1 MMYESAKIMRAKSSA
16 LFRVE
21 HLNSSTRQNRRT
33 INVIFLNMCELF
45 VPPSFVSQF

>member
-21 HLNSSTRQNRRT
+21 HLNSSTRKNRRT
-33 INVIFLNMCELF
+33 IVIFLNMCELF